1 MNRQL
6 IWKEWRDHRSALLTL
21 WACIPLALVA
31 FLWSSYSALM
41 YEGDSH
47 KVTGILGMAAVL
59 VLIGFATFSGEWRR
73 GHGAFLARLPGG
85 LTRSFAI
92 KMIFLTIM
100 LIATGFWASG
110 WTNLL
115 FGTPAWRGPDTW
127 IPGNAGLALVLVP
140 TFVCILAVSASLLQ
154 PGFAMVGGPVLAG
167 LLTFPFWQAVQHEF
181 LTTAARTQVIEAGF
195 PPVFPFANIPP
206 MVQAGIGLVACL
218 TGALIGIWVAFTRF
232 KSMRGNRASVVALG
246 MLVAGCAPAWAGWG
260 YGHWQ
265 VHHVN
270 PGSDYFVMTEAFVG
284 ESGRFAFINTTTR
297 FFDEYYTGQRPIRVD
312 LTTGE
317 FETIGDLGTKVA
329 SPRVHAARDR
339 HLQSF
344 PFSQTV
350 TRIDSFGT
358 SKTRHWDL
366 ESGQQTENAVKLSSP
381 WPLPEAS
388 EIGLPEGARLTISSG
403 TGWVQTGTDQVDTY
417 WDPSRNRLIKLPN
430 ADKYFPVVVLP
441 GPWLVKVRT
450 DSDVQGDWMRFDPE
464 TGEFSKDPHLGP
476 GDHQGPCLTDGRILF
491 LINHQL
497 ALYDPRVGKP
507 QAITALGEVPETADY
522 LMGLSAWGNRVLDP
536 TGPILLGNITDRANY
551 DFVCSVNLQE
561 MTAHWRPVTWIRKN
575 YLVAS
580 IEPGC
585 GIFLR
590 DNCQLIRVNFINGER
605 TVLFPKGEELKP

>member
-6 IWKEWRDHRSALLTL
+6 IWKEWRDHRAALLAL
-21 WACIPLALVA
+21 WAGIPLMLVA
-31 FLWSSYSALM
+31 FMWTTYSSLM
-41 YEGDSH
+41 YAGDSH
-47 KVTGILGMAAVL
+47 RITGILGMASVL

-92 KMIFLTIM
+92 KMLFLTVM

-140 TFVCILAVSASLLQ
+140 TFMCILAVSASLLQ
-154 PGFAMVGGPVLAG
+154 PGFALVGGPVLAG

-181 LTTAARTQVIEAGF
+181 LENSARSQVIEAGF
-195 PPVFPFANIPP
+195 PPVFPFANVPP
-206 MVQAGIGLVACL
+206 AVQAGIGLLACL
-218 TGALIGIWVAFTRF
+218 AGATIGIWVAFTRF
-232 KSMRGNRASVVALG
+232 KSMRGNRSSLVAIG
-246 MLVAGCAPAWAGWG
+246 MLLAGCAPAWAGWG
-260 YGHWQ
+260 YGNWQ

-270 PGSDYFVMTEAFVG
+270 PGSDYFAISEVFVG
-284 ESGRFAFINTTTR
+284 ESGQFAFMNTTTR

-317 FETIGDLGTKVA
+317 FEIIGDLGTKVA
-329 SPRVHAARDR
+329 SPRVHAARNR
-339 HLQSF
+339 HLPSF
-344 PFSQTV
+344 PFSKTV
-350 TRIDSFGT
+350 TRVDSFGT
-358 SKTRHWDL
+358 SKVRHWDL
-366 ESGQQTENAVKLSSP
+366 ESGKQTEHAVKLSTP
-381 WPLPEAS
+381 WPMPEAS
-388 EIGLPEGARLTISSG
+388 EIGLAQGTGLTSPSG
-403 TGWVQTGTDQVDTY
+403 TGWIQTGTDQFDTY
-417 WDPSRNRLIKLPN
+417 WDPSRNRLITLPY
-430 ADKYFPVVVLP
+430 AKKYSQVLVLP
-441 GPWLVKVRT
+441 GPWLVKIRT

-464 TGEFSKDPHLGP
+464 TGEFSTDPHLGP
-476 GDHQGPCLTDGRILF
+476 GDRHGPCLTDGRILF

-497 ALYDPRVGKP
+497 ALYDPRAGEP
-507 QAITALGEVPETADY
+507 QPIAHLGEAPETAASI
-522 LMGLSAWGNRVLDP
+522 MGLSAWLNRVLDP
-536 TGPILLGNITDRANY
+536 TEPILLGRVSDEYEYHFA
-551 DFVCSVNLQE
+551 CSVNLQD
-561 MTAHWRPVTWIRKN
+561 MTAHWRPVTWMWKS

-590 DNCQLIRVNFINGER
+590 DNCQLIRINFVTGER